1 MKKVLI
7 FGDSFAADWT
17 VKYDGEGWP
26 NMLAQKHKV
35 LNLAQAG
42 VSEYKI
48 HMQLDSINWLNEYDV
63 FICCHTSP
71 NRVPT
76 RQHPRLSDD
85 PLHYAA
91 DLIYSDIEYHSSKWY
106 NIFNRS
112 LHAAKNFFNHHY
124 DNDYFETTYK
134 LFRQAIQDRLYGR
147 EYIVL
152 NTFPDMKDF
161 IIEENVIDITDVVTK
176 HHGLINHMSPK
187 GNQLVYQ
194 RLMGKI

>member
-1 MKKVLI
+1 MKKILI

-17 VKYDGEGWP
+17 VKHDGKGWP
-26 NMLAQKHKV
+26 NMLAQKHHV

-48 HMQLDSINWLNEYDV
+48 HAQLEQINWLNDFDT

-71 NRVPT
+71 YRVPT
-76 RQHPRLSDD
+76 RQHPRLHED

-91 DLIYSDIEYHSSKWY
+91 DLIYSDIEYHADKWY

-112 LHAAKNFFNHHY
+112 LHAAKNFFYHHY
-124 DNDYFETTYK
+124 DKDYFEVTYK
-134 LFRQAIQDRLYGR
+134 MFREAINDRLRSR

-152 NTFPDMKDF
+152 NTFPEMKDF
-161 IIEENVIDITDVVTK
+161 IIEDQVIDVTDVVTK
-176 HHGLINHMSPK
+176 HPGLINHMSPK

-194 RLMGKI
+194 RVMGKI